1 MTGPGYDRE
10 RWGNMLTDL
19 YRQRALI
26 GAFAN
31 RDFAT
36 RYRSSILGWAWSLI
50 QPLAILVVFAA
61 VFSLVFRIKA
71 PDLGNGEGASYAAFL
86 FTGLVTWNLFAGLLN
101 LSMTQLKSNGELL
114 KKVQFPAWA
123 PILGASIVQLIQVLL
138 ELTVLVLMFLWLR
151 NVGWTWILAI
161 PILIGTALFAQGIG
175 LVLSIINARFGDV
188 MYIVAVVLS
197 ALYFLTPVLYPISM
211 VDGQNEVL
219 SLVVKLNPMS
229 WYVQSMHEVMYSLI
243 APSALVI
250 LALLVGGFL
259 TFWAG
264 LAIFNR
270 WSEDIGELL

>member
-1 MTGPGYDRE
+1 
-10 RWGNMLTDL
+10 MLTDL

-61 VFSLVFRIKA
+61 VFSLVFRIQA
-71 PDLGNGEGASYAAFL
+71 PDLGNGAGSSYAAFL

-138 ELTVLVLMFLWLR
+138 ELAVLVVMFLWLR
-151 NVGWTWILAI
+151 NVGWTWVLAI
-161 PILIGTALFAQGIG
+161 PILVGTALFAQGIG

-211 VDGQNEVL
+211 VDGQNELL

-229 WYVQSMHEVMYSLI
+229 WYVESMHEVMYSLV
-243 APSALVI
+243 APPALVI
-250 LALLVGGFL
+250 AALLVGGFL
-259 TFWAG
+259 IFWAG

-270 WSEDIGELL
+270 GSEDIGELL

>member
-1 MTGPGYDRE
+1 
-10 RWGNMLTDL
+10 
-19 YRQRALI
+19 
-26 GAFAN
+26 
-31 RDFAT
+31 
-36 RYRSSILGWAWSLI
+36 
-50 QPLAILVVFAA
+50 
-61 VFSLVFRIKA
+61 
-71 PDLGNGEGASYAAFL
+71 
-86 FTGLVTWNLFAGLLN
+86 
-101 LSMTQLKSNGELL
+101 
-114 KKVQFPAWA
+114 
-123 PILGASIVQLIQVLL
+123 
-138 ELTVLVLMFLWLR
+138 
-151 NVGWTWILAI
+151 
-161 PILIGTALFAQGIG
+161 LIGTALFAQGIG

-211 VDGQNEVL
+211 VDGQNELL

-264 LAIFNR
+264 LAIFSR

>member
-1 MTGPGYDRE
+1 
-10 RWGNMLTDL
+10 MLSDL

-26 GAFAN
+26 AAFAN

-36 RYRSSILGWAWSLI
+36 RYRASILGWAWSLI
-50 QPLAILVVFAA
+50 QPLAVLIVFAA

-71 PDLGNGEGASYAAFL
+71 PLLGNGEGTSYAAFL

-123 PILGASIVQLIQVLL
+123 PILGASIVQLIQVAL
-138 ELTVLVLMFLWLR
+138 ELAVLVIMFLWLR
-151 NVGWTWILAI
+151 NIGWTWILAI

-211 VDGQNEVL
+211 VEGQNEWL
-219 SLVVKLNPMS
+219 SLVVKINPMS
-229 WYVQSMHEVMYSLI
+229 WYVQSMHDVMYSLT
-243 APSALVI
+243 APPVLTI

-264 LAIFNR
+264 FAIFVR
-270 WSEDIGELL
+270 GSEDIGELL

>member
-1 MTGPGYDRE
+1 
-10 RWGNMLTDL
+10 MLTDL

-61 VFSLVFRIKA
+61 VFSLVFRIQA
-71 PDLGNGEGASYAAFL
+71 PDLGNGEGSSYAAFL

-138 ELTVLVLMFLWLR
+138 ELAVLIVMFLWLGT
-151 NVGWTWILAI
+151 VGWTWVLAI
-161 PILIGTALFAQGIG
+161 PILVGTALFATA
-175 LVLSIINARFGDV
+175 SFMNHSCEPN
-188 MYIVAVVLS
+188 VV
-197 ALYFLTPVLYPISM
+197 V
-211 VDGQNEVL
+211 
-219 SLVVKLNPMS
+219 
-229 WYVQSMHEVMYSLI
+229 
-243 APSALVI
+243 
-250 LALLVGGFL
+250 
-259 TFWAG
+259 
-264 LAIFNR
+264 R
-270 WSEDIGELL
+270 

>member
-1 MTGPGYDRE
+1 
-10 RWGNMLTDL
+10 MLTDL

-211 VDGQNEVL
+211 VDGQNELL

-264 LAIFNR
+264 LALR
-270 WSEDIGELL
+270 VMTTRTSATLWHAGRPLYSTSPAR

>member
-1 MTGPGYDRE
+1 
-10 RWGNMLTDL
+10 MLTDL

-61 VFSLVFRIKA
+61 VFSLVFRIQA
-71 PDLGNGEGASYAAFL
+71 PDLGNGAGSSYAAFL

-138 ELTVLVLMFLWLR
+138 ELAVLVVMFLWLG
-151 NVGWTWILAI
+151 NVGWTWVLAI
-161 PILIGTALFAQGIG
+161 PILVGTALFAQGIG

-211 VDGQNEVL
+211 VDGQNELL

-229 WYVQSMHEVMYSLI
+229 WYVESMHEVMYSLV
-243 APSALVI
+243 APPALVI
-250 LALLVGGFL
+250 AALLVGGFL
-259 TFWAG
+259 IFWAG

-270 WSEDIGELL
+270 GSEDIGELL

>member
-1 MTGPGYDRE
+1 
-10 RWGNMLTDL
+10 
-19 YRQRALI
+19 
-26 GAFAN
+26 
-31 RDFAT
+31 
-36 RYRSSILGWAWSLI
+36 
-50 QPLAILVVFAA
+50 
-61 VFSLVFRIKA
+61 
-71 PDLGNGEGASYAAFL
+71 
-86 FTGLVTWNLFAGLLN
+86 
-101 LSMTQLKSNGELL
+101 MTQLKSNGELL

-211 VDGQNEVL
+211 VDGQNELL